1 MSRLNTNDY
10 FEFIKLLIRHKGLKV
25 KSISQDTAVIECP
38 FHEDWNPSL
47 SVSFSRGQYYC
58 FQCGKGGSLSALSRE
73 YEAFGKPITVVLNKM
88 DDWDTLNPSEPY
100 EKPLVR
106 KVFSSLDIRGRF
118 IPYYNS
124 DKALGYIK
132 RRGIS
137 KDVADAMQFMYC
149 KEAYINGTHFV
160 DRIIIPVYD
169 EDGNY
174 INVEGREINGSDTLK
189 CLYPKKG
196 IKPLYE
202 WYRQNCAETLYLFE
216 GLIKMAVAR
225 TDTFF
230 ANSTTTMGCLFSD
243 FQLKQLQQ
251 FPSITL
257 VRDMDDAGYEMAVK
271 LKEIYKGNLHVWY
284 LSNPAIKDVD
294 EIPTI
299 LNMTVKEYREQGGFG
314 EEIEFM

>member
-1 MSRLNTNDY
+1 
-10 FEFIKLLIRHKGLKV
+10 
-25 KSISQDTAVIECP
+25 
-38 FHEDWNPSL
+38 
-47 SVSFSRGQYYC
+47 
-58 FQCGKGGSLSALSRE
+58 
-73 YEAFGKPITVVLNKM
+73 
-88 DDWDTLNPSEPY
+88 
-100 EKPLVR
+100 
-106 KVFSSLDIRGRF
+106 
-118 IPYYNS
+118 
-124 DKALGYIK
+124 
-132 RRGIS
+132 
-137 KDVADAMQFMYC
+137 
-149 KEAYINGTHFV
+149 
-160 DRIIIPVYD
+160 
-169 EDGNY
+169 
-174 INVEGREINGSDTLK
+174 
-189 CLYPKKG
+189 
-196 IKPLYE
+196 
-202 WYRQNCAETLYLFE
+202 
-216 GLIKMAVAR
+216 MAVAR